1 MQRAYEDDN
10 GTPSE
15 RATFN
20 LQRRQARQSASDD
33 ASYRRQGFAGS
44 DENSPAVNNLIRRN
58 ERAQD
63 NAKSSAADEPARDHR
78 LQPGQPPL
86 KPRGFQIHK
95 VQAAAQAAKGN
106 QYTGPDDDGAD

>member
-1 MQRAYEDDN
+1 MQRTYEDDN

-20 LQRRQARQSASDD
+20 LQRRQARQADHTSAPSM
-33 ASYRRQGFAGS
+33 
-44 DENSPAVNNLIRRN
+44 NP
-58 ERAQD
+58 RA
-63 NAKSSAADEPARDHR
+63 SAAFNQANQHFEDSHPQSHADAQPQQAGEPR
-78 LQPGQPPL
+78 G

-106 QYTGPDDDGAD
+106 QYSGPDDDGSD